1 MIKQKKVNKRVSK
14 YWLFFRIKIFLVY
27 IRDVNYTKPIMNKT
41 LLNDKLK
48 SYSAVA
54 GSILATAASA
64 DAQIVYTD
72 VNPDNVLT
80 ITNGTMNSF
89 DVNFDGDA
97 QVDVQI
103 ATYGYLYGAYQLNY
117 SLSAFPTGGTWALV
131 GTVGAYGG
139 EATPLA
145 ASTMI
150 DASSAWVDETAAGGT
165 TFFNAVTVTGIG
177 PVAGTWATGSDA
189 YLGARFTI
197 GANTHYGWVRMSV
210 AADGTTTT
218 VKDYAYKSTAD
229 SGIPAGDTGLGINEM
244 PSNVWF
250 VGVNG
255 KSIVVSAKVDGALTV
270 VDAAGRT
277 VATGN
282 VVNGEAIVT
291 LEDAATGIFV
301 VSFENEGTMG
311 TKKVVLN

>member
-1 MIKQKKVNKRVSK
+1 MIKQKKVNKWVLK
-14 YWLFFRIKIFLVY
+14 YPFFFQINFFLDY

-54 GSILATAASA
+54 GTILATAASA

-103 ATYGYLYGAYQLNY
+103 ASYGYLYGAYQFNY
-117 SLSAFPTGGTWALV
+117 SLSAIPTGGTWALV
-131 GTVGAYGG
+131 GTVGAYGA
-139 EATPLA
+139 EATPIA

-150 DASSAWVDETAAGGT
+150 DASSAWLDETAAGGS
-165 TFFNAVTVTGIG
+165 TFFNSVGVTGVG
-177 PVAGTWATGSDA
+177 QVVGTWGTGSDA
-189 YLGARFTI
+189 YLGSRFTI

-218 VKDYAYKSTAD
+218 IKDYAYKTTPD
-229 SGIPAGDTGLGINEM
+229 TGINAGDSGLGINEM
-244 PSNVWF
+244 PTNVWF

-270 VDAAGRT
+270 VDASGRT

-291 LEDAATGIFV
+291 LDDAATGLFV
-301 VSFENEGTMG
+301 VSFENEGAMG

>member
-1 MIKQKKVNKRVSK
+1 
-14 YWLFFRIKIFLVY
+14 
-27 IRDVNYTKPIMNKT
+27 MNKS

-54 GSILATAASA
+54 GSILATAAAA
-64 DAQIVYTD
+64 DAQIAYTD

-80 ITNGTMNSF
+80 ITNGTMNTY

-103 ATYGYLYGAYQLNY
+103 ATYGYLYGTYQFNY
-117 SLSAFPTGGTWALV
+117 SLSAIPTGGTWALV
-131 GTVGAYGG
+131 GTVGAYGA
-139 EATPLA
+139 EADA
-145 ASTMI
+145 IAMSTMI
-150 DASSAWVDETAAGGT
+150 DASSAWLDETAAGGT
-165 TFFNAVTVTGIG
+165 TFFNAVAITGIG
-177 PVAGTWATGSDA
+177 PVVGAVWATGSDA
-189 YLGARFTI
+189 YLGSRFTI
-197 GANTHYGWVRMSV
+197 GSNTHYGWVRMSV

-218 VKDYAYKSTAD
+218 IKDYAYKTTPD
-229 SGIPAGDTGLGINEM
+229 TGINAGDTGLGINEM

-255 KSIVVSAKVDGALTV
+255 KSIVVSAKVDGPLTV

-301 VSFENEGTMG
+301 VSFENAGTMG